1 MNLLVFMSTIG
12 IAPTAPSWSQPRIF
26 TTAPATSENTQMSTE
41 EFTYLSICA
50 IALLFLVG
58 TFILKRKS

>member
-1 MNLLVFMSTIG
+1 MSTIG
-12 IAPTAPSWSQPRIF
+12 VAPPAPSWTPPIFNTAPS
-26 TTAPATSENTQMSTE
+26 TSETTEMSTE
-41 EFTYLSICA
+41 ELTYLSICA

>member
-1 MNLLVFMSTIG
+1 MSTIG
-12 IAPTAPSWSQPRIF
+12 VAPPAPSWSPPIF
-26 TTAPATSENTQMSTE
+26 KTAHSTSETTEMSTE
-41 EFTYLSICA
+41 ELTYLSICA